1 MKNTLALTPPPT
13 ASGWIPIFKGGKQ
26 MDSAGREHD
35 GDELINNAVK
45 TFNAAEHEP
54 PAVIGHPADN
64 APAWGWVQELK
75 REGDM
80 LMARFKDLVPEFKD
94 MVNKGM
100 FKKRSASFYPDGRLR
115 HVGFLGAMPPAVK
128 GLPDVAFNDSGAMS
142 FEFSDGQDEPDDDD
156 FKWPVLGKIF
166 TNLRELIIEKFG
178 KNTADQVVGRD
189 QIDLINQ
196 EPDEIQTVGAG
207 LALPGTDLPD
217 FQDNKESIMTKET
230 VVAPLAA
237 SKETAVP
244 AEFAEK
250 AKADAA
256 RIAELEAQL
265 KKEKEEKR
273 KAGIA
278 SFVEGLKKEGK
289 YLAAWDKLGMV
300 EFMQK
305 LDETPIEF
313 AEGKKQTPL
322 EFMREFLTGLPK
334 IVEFKEISGDGK
346 ELPEGEAK
354 REALIKNFM
363 EGNKVSYK
371 KAMLS
376 VAKMHP
382 QLFQ

>member
-80 LMARFKDLVPEFKD
+80 LMARFKDLAPEFKD

-128 GLPDVAFNDSGAMS
+128 GLPDVAFKENAGMV
-142 FEFSDGQDEPDDDD
+142 FEFQDGADDDD
-156 FKWPVLGKIF
+156 FKWPALGTIL

-207 LALPGTDLPD
+207 LALPSTGLPD

-230 VVAPLAA
+230 VEAPLAA
-237 SKETAVP
+237 TKDTPIP

-289 YLAAWDKLGMV
+289 YLPAWDKLGMV
-300 EFMQK
+300 EFMQT
-305 LDETPIEF
+305 LDETRIEF
-313 AEGKKQTPL
+313 AEGKKQSSL
-322 EFMREFLTGLPK
+322 EFMRGFLTGLPK
-334 IVEFKEISGDGK
+334 IVEFKEMSGDGK
-346 ELPEGEAK
+346 ELPEGDAK
-354 REALIKNFM
+354 REVLIKNFM
-363 EGNKVSYK
+363 EENGVSYK